1 MSTKHTKRKSRY
13 KWLLLSVILIAV
25 AGSALSYLLRSI
37 PIPYE
42 SVEAQI
48 GDIVTSYKFSGN
60 VSTKNRQTVLSEKVM
75 QVSKLNYQEGDIV
88 KAGDILITST
98 TGDEIKSKINGEI
111 VNLNLEEGSQVMAG
125 TILMEIV
132 DYENLEI
139 SIKVDEYDLA
149 AVEKGQ
155 KAIVTIGAVQ
165 KELEGTISSISK
177 EGTVLNGVSFF
188 TAIIDLSK
196 DTNLKSGMTAE
207 ITIQKD
213 QAVGVVTLPMD
224 SIQFD
229 NKNTPYVLKKD
240 ETDNVVRTDITTG
253 INDGVT
259 VEIKTGVAEGETI
272 YYIKTVATNDFRFGG
287 RRSD

>member
-1 MSTKHTKRKSRY
+1 MSTKNAKRKSKY
-13 KWLLLSVILIAV
+13 KWLVLSVILIAV
-25 AGSALSYLLRSI
+25 AASALSYLLRSV
-37 PIPYE
+37 PIPYGIA
-42 SVEAQI
+42 EAQT
-48 GDIVTSYKFSGN
+48 GDIVTSYKFTGN
-60 VSTKNRQTVLSEKVM
+60 VSTKNRQTVLSEKIM

-88 KAGDILITST
+88 KEGDVLITST

-125 TILMEIV
+125 AILMEIV

-139 SIKVDEYDLA
+139 KIKVDEYDLA

-155 KAIVTIGAVQ
+155 KAIVTIGAVK

-196 DTNLKSGMTAE
+196 DANLKTGMTAE
-207 ITIQKD
+207 VTIQKE
-213 QAVGVVTLPMD
+213 QAVEVVTLPMD

-240 ETDNVVRTDITTG
+240 ETDNVVRTEITTG

-259 VEIKTGVAEGETI
+259 VEIKTGVTEGETI
-272 YYIKTVATNDFRFGG
+272 YYIKTIESNDFRFGG
-287 RRSD
+287 RRID